1 MLDGKVRYSDEYL
14 TKSMHGLSYHNFED
28 LGQLF
33 ETETGL
39 LNMNCVAN
47 LPAGV
52 VFGEKGLDGNV
63 RRNATC
69 ICNQDTHFGI
79 IYKNDY
85 VKVLKEVSRV

>member
-1 MLDGKVRYSDEYL
+1 
-14 TKSMHGLSYHNFED
+14 
-28 LGQLF
+28 
-33 ETETGL
+33 
-39 LNMNCVAN
+39 MNCVAN

-52 VFGEKGLDGNV
+52 VFGEKGLDENV

-85 VKVLKEVSRV
+85 VKVLKEVSRLQTQRNKEFVFDKVFSRSIDPMVAEKLAFHFF